1 MGRRTN
7 TSLLLPFPPPPL
19 LLLFFDFLQP
29 RTSQRNR
36 TKAWSREQRV
46 GRREAE
52 VYRRLAG
59 MRSVVACRTRRC
71 TRKVSISKR
80 HFSNYSP
87 NHSINVATNRT
98 SIRGDESPGLGRK
111 PEFGPGENGLG
122 LVVPLFLETRFLSLV
137 KGSFSSPRFLV
148 ENVSFAAFVRLSRQT
163 FVNRN
168 KFSSQAKWRIAN
180 SSWRT
185 CFVSRSV

>member
-80 HFSNYSP
+80 HFSNCSP

-137 KGSFSSPRFLV
+137 KGSFSSPRKIPRGKRLV
-148 ENVSFAAFVRLSRQT
+148 RRFRPSISSNVR
-163 FVNRN
+163 
-168 KFSSQAKWRIAN
+168 KSQQVFFTSKVEDREQ
-180 SSWRT
+180 
-185 CFVSRSV
+185 